1 MRIILLLAWRAIKP
15 SLTRWLTERALR
27 LPTST
32 RNDLATQLNLDPNTI
47 DAIQNAIQDY
57 VLAELEQYHP

>member
-1 MRIILLLAWRAIKP
+1 MRIILRLAWRAIKP

-32 RNDLATQLNLDPNTI
+32 RNNLATQLNLDPACI

-57 VLAELEQYHP
+57 ALAELERYHP

>member
-27 LPTST
+27 LPTSV
-32 RNDLATQLNLDPNTI
+32 RNNLATQLNLDPNAI
-47 DAIQNAIQDY
+47 DALESAIQDH

>member
-1 MRIILLLAWRAIKP
+1 MRIILRLAWRAIKP

-27 LPTST
+27 LPTSA
-32 RNDLATQLNLDPNTI
+32 RNNLATRLNIDPTCI
-47 DAIQNAIQDY
+47 DAIQDAIQDY

>member
-27 LPTST
+27 LPTSA
-32 RNDLATQLNLDPNTI
+32 RNNLATRLNIDPTCI

-57 VLAELEQYHP
+57 ALAELEQYHP

>member
-27 LPTST
+27 LPTSV
-32 RNDLATQLNLDPNTI
+32 RNNLATRLNIDPTSI
-47 DAIQNAIQDY
+47 DALESALHDH

>member
-1 MRIILLLAWRAIKP
+1 MRIILRLAWRAIKP

-27 LPTST
+27 LPTSV
-32 RNDLATQLNLDPNTI
+32 RNNLATRLNIDPTCI
-47 DAIQNAIQDY
+47 DAIQDAIQDY